1 MKILE
6 VYLEG
11 YRRLKLNK
19 VNSIKL
25 VASELIQLLIGTN
38 GSGKSSLQEQINCW
52 VADRKDF
59 KVGGCKIVK
68 MEHNNTKY
76 ETRQFFNKKNSSFE
90 FIVDGENINEG
101 ETGAVQKD
109 LIKFHFG
116 LDGDLMDLLL
126 GKVRFTRM
134 NPTQRREI
142 LTKISGL
149 DLTYAIGLH
158 KRIAS
163 AGRDV
168 TGAKKLLDK
177 RMVNETA
184 NVWKDED
191 WEQWTG
197 IQDRLSGTLT
207 QLMRYS
213 NPSAGDFRDLDRKYS
228 DQVAR
233 MKNLTD
239 KHMDE
244 YMGFEPL
251 LIESRG
257 IYSLL
262 DYQNN
267 LSELNGN
274 KQGLAQNR
282 DMVMSELEELQT
294 ELEDLQKYESIDAAK
309 WGRLKASSEE
319 ELVTLTAKT
328 SRFNWTSYDP
338 TYNAVLTEASS
349 ILSEFLHLKTSTD
362 FDPVIGRAVYEQ
374 ESVELENLK
383 KHYNNIEN
391 TLDKVRHRV
400 RDIEEAKTEACPKC
414 SYVFIPGVSE
424 KELVTLK
431 ENAKRG
437 SASLIDTKKRIDEL
451 TERTSNFEVCLNN
464 DQDFR
469 NIINGFMM
477 FRGVWKEVI
486 ADDVLLSNPQNILF
500 YLSDAED
507 DLVDLG
513 RAGEL
518 RSTIMDAERKLIK
531 AGESSNVSGRL
542 ESIGKREVG
551 LTTKLNNAVRALE
564 ELEKTRAYLQSNYK
578 RADFVTRA
586 EEVIN
591 KLLTDYEILFEERLE
606 AMKEVKLQED
616 IRIHQQKL
624 ATVTKTISEQETKR
638 GILTDLQ
645 KQSGQLEEDAEL
657 WRLLNVALSPTSGLI
672 AEQLLGFMH
681 KFTES
686 LNGII
691 DKIWTHDLIIM
702 PCKGTGENLDYKFPL
717 YVDGDDEP
725 NGDISMSST
734 GQLDVIDFAFRLV
747 AMSYLGMEDYP
758 LYTDELGSSFDEEHK
773 ENLQKFLK
781 LLIDSSNCSQLW
793 IISHAYAVQNSLGA
807 CETCVVDKS
816 NITVPVKYNEHVEF
830 G

>member
-6 VYLEG
+6 IYLEG

-25 VASELIQLLIGTN
+25 TASELIQLLIGTN

-68 MEHNNTKY
+68 MEHNNTLY

-90 FIVDGENINEG
+90 FIIDGENINEG

-116 LDGDLMDLLL
+116 LDGDLMDLFL

-184 NVWKDED
+184 NVWKEED
-191 WEQWTG
+191 WTQWTG

-207 QLMRYS
+207 KLMGFS
-213 NPSAGDFRDLDRKYS
+213 NPASGNFRDLDRRFN

-233 MKNLTD
+233 MQNLTD
-239 KHMDE
+239 KHLDE
-244 YMGFEPL
+244 YMAFEPL

-257 IYSLL
+257 IYSLI
-262 DYQNN
+262 DYQNS

-274 KQGLAQNR
+274 KQGLVSNR
-282 DMVMSELEELQT
+282 DMVMHELEELQV
-294 ELEDLQKYESIDAAK
+294 ELEDLQKYESIDSAK
-309 WGRLKASSEE
+309 WGRIKADSEQ
-319 ELVTLTAKT
+319 ELVTLEAKKL
-328 SRFNWTSYDP
+328 RFSWMSFDSSYMS
-338 TYNAVLTEASS
+338 VLTEVSGM
-349 ILSEFLHLKTSTD
+349 LSEFLHLKTSTD
-362 FDPVIGRAVYEQ
+362 FDSIIDRETYEREYNQ
-374 ESVELENLK
+374 LTNKKTELGNMENML
-383 KHYNNIEN
+383 
-391 TLDKVRHRV
+391 TRHRH
-400 RDIEEAKTEACPKC
+400 RIKDITEAKKETCPKC
-414 SYVFIPGVSE
+414 QYIYIPGVSE
-424 KELVTLK
+424 KELAGIEEQVKNMVTFETDLTK
-431 ENAKRG
+431 DIAQLAER
-437 SASLIDTKKRIDEL
+437 SA
-451 TERTSNFEVCLNN
+451 NFETCLDNT
-464 DQDFR
+464 QSFR

-477 FRGVWKEVI
+477 FRGVWKEVMS
-486 ADDVLLSNPQNILF
+486 DEVLHANPQNILF

-507 DLVDLG
+507 DLVDL
-513 RAGEL
+513 RRMEEL
-518 RSTIMDAERKLIK
+518 RTIVMDAEKKLIK

-542 ESIGKREVG
+542 ESIGKREAG
-551 LTTKLNNAVRALE
+551 LTTRLKTAVQALE

-586 EEVIN
+586 EEVIT
-591 KLLTDYEILFEERLE
+591 KLLADYELLFEERLE

-616 IRIHQQKL
+616 IRQHQQKL
-624 ATVTKTISEQETKR
+624 ATVTKTISEQETQR
-638 GILTDLQ
+638 GILNDLE

-657 WRLLNVALSPTSGLI
+657 WAALNKALSPTSGLI

-702 PCKGTGENLDYKFPL
+702 PCKGSGENLDYKFPL
-717 YVDGDDEP
+717 FVDGDDEA
-725 NGDISMSST
+725 NADISMSST